1 MLRRFR
7 FRYLIFLSLLVFS
20 LIALGS
26 PVLSQAQ
33 SQLPYWTEAR
43 LLTLLVFGRF
53 SQKLLVCFFMVGE
66 RLLQPFSNQSD
77 QHIFCMNP
85 GGL

>member
-33 SQLPYWTEAR
+33 SQLPYWTEAAPPTVAR
-43 LLTLLVFGRF
+43 QELYPEVLNGKIPPLQNLLI
-53 SQKLLVCFFMVGE
+53 S
-66 RLLQPFSNQSD
+66 
-77 QHIFCMNP
+77 
-85 GGL
+85 